1 MTRNIAA
8 RHHCVTALLLALL
21 MMISCGEPAEP
32 QHVVDLYFS
41 RLVRDPL
48 GTLPL
53 LSAEFHGGH
62 GLRVTT
68 RKRAESI
75 RLGTDNADTPGAP
88 KPIETPGDLSRARL
102 GWLAIQKL
110 TPVRELGGRLATET
124 LATAIDGN
132 DARITVRV
140 GPPGMP
146 AFLQYFRLSRPS
158 TGEPWRI
165 DGIEQEE
172 VVPANRTA
180 ALAAAPSFAGIQALL
195 RTGN

>member
-1 MTRNIAA
+1 MTRSGAA
-8 RHHCVTALLLALL
+8 HHHCVTALLLALL
-21 MMISCGEPAEP
+21 MTIACGEPAGP

-41 RLVRDPL
+41 RLARDPL

-53 LSAEFHGGH
+53 LSAEFHGSH

-75 RLGTDNADTPGAP
+75 RLGTDNDDTPGAP
-88 KPIETPGDLSRARL
+88 KPIETPGELSRARL
-102 GWLAIQKL
+102 GWIAIQKR

-124 LATAIDGN
+124 LTTETDGN

-146 AFLQYFRLSRPS
+146 AFLQYFRLSRPG

-165 DGIEQEE
+165 DGIEQEK
-172 VVPANRTA
+172 VVPANRPA
-180 ALAAAPSFAGIQALL
+180 ALAAAPSRVGIQALV